1 MGIFNTEDCPIC
13 GTPTGAMSKSSAKY
27 NGVYVCK
34 NCAKKLATNNIL
46 LIKLKK
52 YPLEELQRIVGAE
65 NQKQEEHQE
74 EVEAFSAT
82 KKIGN
87 FIQFDDVNKKLQFQ
101 RPVLQARFVTC
112 RFLIIQQLLNMNC
125 LRMAIVSRRA
135 V

>member
-34 NCAKKLATNNIL
+34 NCAKKLAANNIL

-52 YPLEELQRIVGAE
+52 YPLEELQRIVGVE
-65 NQKQEEHQE
+65 DQKQEEHQE

-87 FIQFDDVNKKLQFQ
+87 FIQFDDVNKKIAILKKM
-101 RPVLQARFVTC
+101 
-112 RFLIIQQLLNMNC
+112 LLFCNPFKN
-125 LRMAIVSRRA
+125 IKTD
-135 V
+135 